1 SVGLLESDNHPQ
13 SVLVGGEA
21 IDESMWATLAKAENI
36 NFYNVYGPTECTVD
50 STICLITANLKPVI
64 GRPIAKVKTY
74 ILDEYLQPV
83 PIGVPGE
90 LHIGGMGLARGYLN
104 RPELTQEK
112 FIPNPFE
119 KDE

>member
-1 SVGLLESDNHPQ
+1 LLK
-13 SVLVGGEA
+13 V
-21 IDESMWATLAKAENI
+21 T
-36 NFYNVYGPTECTVD
+36 
-50 STICLITANLKPVI
+50 I
-64 GRPIAKVKTY
+64 GRPIANTQIY
-74 ILDEYLQPV
+74 ILDSHLQPV

-119 KDE
+119 KDEVIPPTPLNKGGNDPMVKSNI